1 LATSGHGDRRS
12 FYITLVAV
20 FVIVVGILVFNRHG
34 FIALAGLRGDVDL
47 MSRRIDSLRI
57 EIDSL
62 ESEIERLKSDSL
74 YLERMVREILG
85 WGRPGESIIR
95 FVLPPSAGVP
105 F

>member
-1 LATSGHGDRRS
+1 MVSSIRGGRKSL
-12 FYITLVAV
+12 YVTLVAV

-34 FIALAGLRGDVDL
+34 FIALAGLRGDVDA

-62 ESEIERLKSDSL
+62 EAEIERLRSDSL

-95 FVLPPSAGVP
+95 FLMPSSEGMP